1 MADIWT
7 QAKRSAVMSLIKGR
21 GNKATEL
28 RLIGIFKTHRITGWR
43 RHWPLEGKPDFVFP
57 KLKLAL
63 FVDGCFWHGCPLHAT
78 QPKSNSAFW
87 ETKLARNQARDRF
100 VTRALRSQ
108 GWRVLRIWE
117 HELAKKNEKKLAAR
131 LRRGGL
137 LSPAVG

>member
-7 QAKRSAVMSLIKGR
+7 QAKRSEVMSRIKGR

-28 RLIGIFKTHRITGWR
+28 RLIGIFKTHRIKGWR

-57 KLKLAL
+57 KLKLAV

-108 GWRVLRIWE
+108 GWRVLRVWE

-131 LRRGGL
+131 LSRAGL
-137 LSPAVG
+137 LQLLAG